1 MTQSWCVVGL
11 ICGGALV
18 SAPVPA
24 ADEPVDPDFLEFLG
38 SVDTNEAGWQEYLA
52 ATDVD
57 ALLKAKAAAAKTATS
72 GAPRPADETEEEVKQ
87 P

>member
-1 MTQSWCVVGL
+1 MKSAWFVLGL
-11 ICGGALV
+11 MCGGAL
-18 SAPVPA
+18 SATPLHA

-38 SVDTNEAGWQEYLA
+38 SVDSSEAGWHDYLA

-57 ALLKAKAAAAKTATS
+57 ALVKAKAASAKAANPGS
-72 GAPRPADETEEEVKQ
+72 PQPANDTGQVKQ

>member
-18 SAPVPA
+18 AAPVPA

-38 SVDTNEAGWQEYLA
+38 SVDSSEAGWHDYLA

-57 ALLKAKAAAAKTATS
+57 ALLKAKAAAAKA
-72 GAPRPADETEEEVKQ
+72 ANPDPPPPADETEKVK
-87 P
+87 PP

>member
-1 MTQSWCVVGL
+1 MRPTWCVVGL
-11 ICGGALV
+11 ICGGALLT
-18 SAPVPA
+18 APLHA

-38 SVDTNEAGWQEYLA
+38 SVDSSEAGWHDYLA

-57 ALLKAKAAAAKTATS
+57 ALVKAQAAAAKAANPGS
-72 GAPRPADETEEEVKQ
+72 PQPANETGKAKQ

>member
-1 MTQSWCVVGL
+1 MRRARFVLGL
-11 ICGGALV
+11 ICGGALFT
-18 SAPVPA
+18 APLPA

-38 SVDTNEAGWQEYLA
+38 SVDSSEAGWHDYLA

-57 ALLKAKAAAAKTATS
+57 ALVKSQAAAVKAAS
-72 GAPRPADETEEEVKQ
+72 PGAPQPGNETGKVKQ

>member
-1 MTQSWCVVGL
+1 MRPAWGVVGL
-11 ICGGALV
+11 ICGGALLA
-18 SAPVPA
+18 APVHA

-38 SVDTNEAGWQEYLA
+38 SVDSSEAGWHDYLA

-57 ALLKAKAAAAKTATS
+57 ALAKAQAAAAKAAIP
-72 GAPRPADETEEEVKQ
+72 GPPQPANETEMAKQ